1 LVPSRR
7 LCRPVSRTCWTSF
20 ARRTAKAVRDVRRF
34 QAVNFSRKIRVAF
47 GDGSGEKLGM
57 LSITDISIR
66 IAGRLLIDHG
76 SAQIVPGA
84 RVGLIG
90 RNGAGKSTLFHAIRG
105 ELPTETGTISIPPR
119 WRVGSLAQ
127 EAPNGPECLIDVV
140 LKADLERDALLREAD
155 SAHDPHR
162 IAEIQTR
169 LVDIDAHSAPARAAA
184 ILSGLGFSTANQA
197 RPCSEFS
204 GGWRMRVALAA
215 TLFSAPD
222 LLLLDEPTNYLD
234 LEGTLWLEDH
244 LANYPRTVIVISHD
258 RDLLDTSV
266 DQILH
271 LDRGKLVL
279 YRGTY
284 SSYEEQ
290 RGLREM
296 LDAKHA
302 KRQESERKR
311 LQSFVDRFKAK
322 ASKAR
327 QAQSRVKM
335 LERMKPVAALVAQ
348 DVREIHFPA
357 PAKILSP
364 PIIAV
369 DGVSVGYDR
378 AHPVLNRV
386 TLRIDTEDRIA
397 LLGSNG
403 NGKSTLV
410 KLLAN
415 RLAPFS
421 GSITRAEKL
430 SIAYFAQHQLDE
442 LSEDG
447 SPYDHVRKLMP
458 DAPETKVRART
469 GAIGF
474 SGKAGDTL
482 VKSLSGGEK
491 ARLLLGLAT
500 FFGPNM
506 IILDEPTNHLDI
518 DSRAALAEAINDFPG
533 AVIMVS
539 HDRYLI
545 EACADQLWV
554 VADQTVTAYD
564 GDLNDYRR
572 AVLSSRGMRASARD
586 RGDNEREKIQ
596 RSRSDKAEKRVPLK
610 QQISDAEAEI
620 ERINGIIAKIDAAL
634 ALPDLFTRDPRQAAQ
649 LGKARAGAASALQ
662 RAEEQWLAVSSQY
675 DAATG

>member
-1 LVPSRR
+1 
-7 LCRPVSRTCWTSF
+7 
-20 ARRTAKAVRDVRRF
+20 
-34 QAVNFSRKIRVAF
+34 
-47 GDGSGEKLGM
+47 M
-57 LSITDISIR
+57 LSLTEISIR

-76 SAQIVPGA
+76 TAQIVPGA
-84 RVGLIG
+84 RVGFVG
-90 RNGAGKSTLFHAIRG
+90 RNGVGKSTLFAAIRG
-105 ELPTETGTISIPPR
+105 ELPIESGSIGLPPR

-127 EAPNGPECLIDVV
+127 EAPSGPESLVEIV

-155 SAHDPHR
+155 TAQDPHR

-184 ILSGLGFSTANQA
+184 ILNGLGFSTADQA
-197 RPCSEFS
+197 RPCQEFS

-244 LANYPRTVIVISHD
+244 LAHYPRTVIVISHD

-271 LDRGKLVL
+271 LDRGKLTL
-279 YRGTY
+279 YKGTY
-284 SSYEEQ
+284 SAFEEQ
-290 RGLREM
+290 RATREM

-302 KRQESERKR
+302 KRQADERKR
-311 LQSFVDRFKAK
+311 LQAFVDRFKAK

-335 LERMKPVAALVAQ
+335 LERMKPVTALVTQ
-348 DVREIHFPA
+348 DVREISFPA
-357 PAKILSP
+357 PEKMLSP

-369 DGVSVGYDR
+369 DNVSVGYDPKS
-378 AHPVLNRV
+378 PVLNRV

-410 KLLAN
+410 KLLAGK
-415 RLAPFS
+415 LPPFS
-421 GSITRAEKL
+421 GHVTRADKL
-430 SIAYFAQHQLDE
+430 SIGYFAQHQVDE
-442 LSEDG
+442 LDLDA

-458 DAPETKVRART
+458 DAPETKVRGRT

-482 VKSLSGGEK
+482 VRSLSGGEK

-500 FFGPNM
+500 FSAPNM

-554 VADQTVTAYD
+554 VADHAVTNFD
-564 GDLNDYRR
+564 GDLDEYRR
-572 AVLSSRGMRASARD
+572 MVLSARGMRVSSRD
-586 RGDNEREKIQ
+586 GGGNERNRDKPQ
-596 RSRSDKAEKRVPLK
+596 RTKSEKRSSPK
-610 QQISDAEAEI
+610 QRISDAEAEI
-620 ERINGIIAKIDAAL
+620 ARINGIIAKIDTAL
-634 ALPDLFTRDPRQAAQ
+634 ALPDLFKRDPKQAGQ
-649 LGKARAGAASALQ
+649 LAKARAGAESALR
-662 RAEEQWLAVSSQY
+662 RAEEEWLAASSEF
-675 DAATG
+675 DSAAG